1 MEALIAVIKISLVLA
16 VFALGLSVTPRD
28 LTYGFLRPGVLLRAL
43 LAMFVMMPAIAA
55 IIAVS
60 FDLAQPLEIALVAL
74 AVSPTPALQLRKAS
88 KSGGSE
94 SYAVGVL
101 VATSL
106 LAIIWIPL
114 SLEILERIFAIPLEI
129 HPLRIAG
136 LVMTT
141 VLTPLGAGIV
151 VRALAPGFAHRAAAP
166 CSTVA
171 GITLLISL
179 VPVLIVMFRPML
191 SLLGNGTLAAIVGFT
206 LVGLVAGHLLGGP
219 SEENRKVL
227 ALYTISRHPGI
238 AVAIAQAN
246 FPEQRLAV
254 AAIVLAVL
262 VSSIVSLPYLRW
274 AKTHQQT
281 AAPAE

>member
-1 MEALIAVIKISLVLA
+1 MEVLITVLKMSLVLG
-16 VFALGLSVTPRD
+16 VFALGLSVTPCD
-28 LTYGFLRPGVLLRAL
+28 LSYGLRRPRELLRAL
-43 LAMFVMMPAIAA
+43 LSMFVIMPAIAA
-55 IIAVS
+55 IIVVKL
-60 FDLAQPLEIALVAL
+60 DLAQSLEIALVAL

-88 KSGGSE
+88 KAGGSV
-94 SYAVGVL
+94 SYAAGVL
-101 VATSL
+101 AAISL

-129 HPLRIAG
+129 SPLRVAA

-141 VLTPLGAGIV
+141 VLVPLGAGIA
-151 VRALAPGFAHRAAAP
+151 VRTVASGFAHRAAAP
-166 CSTVA
+166 CSKLA
-171 GITLLISL
+171 GIMLLITL
-179 VPVLIVMFRPML
+179 VPVLIMLLRPML
-191 SLLGNGTLAAIVGFT
+191 SLVGNGTLAAIVGFT
-206 LVGLVAGHLLGGP
+206 VVGLVAGHLLGGP

-246 FPEQRLAV
+246 YPGQRLAV

-262 VSSIVSLPYLRW
+262 VSSAVSLPYLRW
-274 AKTHQQT
+274 AKTHRPT